1 MAKFVVL
8 LNWTDQGVRNAQ
20 DTVTR
25 FEQARDGMQG
35 MGITFD
41 TILWTMG
48 RYDMVAILDAPD
60 AKTVATALAQL
71 AQQGN
76 VRTETLVGFTPDE
89 VRGMMQ
95 SAKETAQNRV
105 QTAKETVQDRRGTR

>member
-25 FEQARDGMQG
+25 FQQARDAMQE
-35 MGITFD
+35 MGVSFD

-60 AKTVATALAQL
+60 AKTVATGLAQL
-71 AQQGN
+71 GQAGN
-76 VRTETLVGFTPDE
+76 VRTETLVGFTSDE

-95 SAKETAQNRV
+95 TVKDRV
-105 QTAKETVQDRRGTR
+105 HDRRSSR

>member
-1 MAKFVVL
+1 VVL
-8 LNWTDQGVRNAQ
+8 LTWTDQGVRNAQ

-25 FEQARDGMQG
+25 FEQARDAMQER
-35 MGITFD
+35 GITFD

-71 AQQGN
+71 AQAGN

-89 VRGMMQ
+89 VQGMMQ
-95 SAKETAQNRV
+95 AVQGRV
-105 QTAKETVQDRRGTR
+105 QERRSSS

>member
-8 LNWTDQGVRNAQ
+8 LNWTDQGVRAAQ
-20 DTVTR
+20 GTVTR
-25 FEQARDGMQG
+25 FEQAREAFQQQ
-35 MGITFD
+35 GITFD

-60 AKTVATALAQL
+60 ATTVATALAQL
-71 AQQGN
+71 AQAGN

-95 SAKETAQNRV
+95 SLS
-105 QTAKETVQDRRGTR
+105 DRRAAR

>member
-8 LNWTDQGVRNAQ
+8 LNWTDQGVRAAQ

-25 FEQARDGMQG
+25 FEQARDAMQG

-89 VRGMMQ
+89 VRGMLQ
-95 SAKETAQNRV
+95 AV
-105 QTAKETVQDRRGTR
+105 QGKVHERRSSS

>member
-25 FEQARDGMQG
+25 FQQARDAMQE
-35 MGITFD
+35 MGVSFD

-71 AQQGN
+71 GQAGN
-76 VRTETLVGFTPDE
+76 VRTETLVGFTADE
-89 VRGMMQ
+89 VQGMLH
-95 SAKETAQNRV
+95 SLKE
-105 QTAKETVQDRRGTR
+105 RRSTS